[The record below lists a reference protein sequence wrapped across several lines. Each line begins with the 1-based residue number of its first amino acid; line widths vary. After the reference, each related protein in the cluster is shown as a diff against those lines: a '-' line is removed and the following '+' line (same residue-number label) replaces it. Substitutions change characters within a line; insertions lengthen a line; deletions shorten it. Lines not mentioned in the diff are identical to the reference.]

1 MSTAVGTKQHKL
13 EDLETVKF
21 VVSALFDISVERL
34 GRLRAEFQKNQKFYV
49 DISELYANIKQ
60 TMKEHGD
67 LRKKT
72 TNVKKKIFIAF
83 TSNARFYGSI
93 NSDVMRYFLEG
104 IKNADDTDAL
114 VIGSTGK
121 GFLENSSNAFPSVP
135 SIVFAG
141 DRPTKKE
148 IKKFLEQVAGYEEV
162 HIFYPSFVSVFSQKI
177 SEIDITHTASKSES
191 KKTEPMEY
199 IFEPE
204 LPKILTFFETRIR
217 YLLFSRIVLESELA
231 RTAARI
237 FSINRAQDRA
247 NKQIKTVRRA
257 IQKDVDTFN
266 DLRLLESFAAISK
279 WKK

>member
-1 MSTAVGTKQHKL
+1 
-13 EDLETVKF
+13 
-21 VVSALFDISVERL
+21 
-34 GRLRAEFQKNQKFYV
+34 
-49 DISELYANIKQ
+49 AN
-60 TMKEHGD
+60 
-67 LRKKT
+67 
-72 TNVKKKIFIAF
+72 
-83 TSNARFYGSI
+83 
-93 NSDVMRYFLEG
+93 
-104 IKNADDTDAL
+104 DTDAL

-121 GFLENSSNAFPSVP
+121 GFIENSSGTFPSVP

-177 SEIDITHTASKSES
+177 SEIDITHTVSRSES